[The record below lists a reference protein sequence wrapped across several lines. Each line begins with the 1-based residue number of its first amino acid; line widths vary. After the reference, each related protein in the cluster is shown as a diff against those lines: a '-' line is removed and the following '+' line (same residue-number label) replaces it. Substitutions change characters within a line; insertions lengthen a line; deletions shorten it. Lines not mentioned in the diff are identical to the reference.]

1 MHACKN
7 KEKRARTASTTGAL
21 RTSTAAAN
29 WGKKEAAYQSNAA
42 GVASVR
48 SSASPGRL
56 LSPRLGQDSVGNF
69 VIFGRAGEKR
79 GRRG

>member
-1 MHACKN
+1 MQKQR
-7 KEKRARTASTTGAL
+7 EPSTHNQHNG
-21 RTSTAAAN
+21 SSAN
-29 WGKKEAAYQSNAA
+29 NRRSSKGKKEAAYQSNAA

>member
-1 MHACKN
+1 MHAK
-7 KEKRARTASTTGAL
+7 T
-21 RTSTAAAN
+21 
-29 WGKKEAAYQSNAA
+29 KKTEHAKPAQRELCEQAPQQQTRKKAAYQSNAA

-56 LSPRLGQDSVGNF
+56 LSPRPGQDSVGNF
-69 VIFGRAGEKR
+69 VIVGRAAEKR

>member
-7 KEKRARTASTTGAL
+7 KENRARKPSTTVAL

-29 WGKKEAAYQSNAA
+29 GEKKAAYQSNAA

-56 LSPRLGQDSVGNF
+56 LSPRPGQDSVGNF
-69 VIFGRAGEKR
+69 VIFGRAAEKR

>member
-7 KEKRARTASTTGAL
+7 KENRARTTSTTGAL
-21 RTSTAAAN
+21 RTIAAAAN
-29 WGKKEAAYQSNAA
+29 EKKEAAYQSNAA

>member
-1 MHACKN
+1 MQKQRKPSRQNQHNESSANSRRSTKR
-7 KEKRARTASTTGAL
+7 EK
-21 RTSTAAAN
+21 
-29 WGKKEAAYQSNAA
+29 AAYQINAA

-56 LSPRLGQDSVGNF
+56 LSPRPGQDSVGNF
-69 VIFGRAGEKR
+69 VIIGRAAEKR

>member
-1 MHACKN
+1 MHAKT
-7 KEKRARTASTTGAL
+7 KRAEHAQQARQELCELAPQQQT
-21 RTSTAAAN
+21 
-29 WGKKEAAYQSNAA
+29 GKKAAYQSNAA